1 MVLIKI
7 LKNTIQIKNGKY
19 KSFFDE
25 MIADMLSNKNGN
37 PLVTE
42 LFSWGR
48 KLHISLAFIT

>member
-25 MIADMLSNKNGN
+25 MIADMLRNKNGN

-42 LFSWGR
+42 LFS
-48 KLHISLAFIT
+48 